1 MSKSPALA
9 DAILKLRTEGMTP
22 SKIARK
28 LKITYEEVKDHLQ
41 GPDGHPQGT
50 LEDYFVEVKRRQE
63 FTKANRL
70 RYRGQV
76 CHRFEEAKPIAIT
89 FFSDVH
95 LGSGGVDYDQLQED
109 VKTVYETEGMHC
121 IFNGDEINNFIIGRL
136 QGISRHDAF
145 QPDDQWI
152 FFKLLLERLAPKT
165 LAAVRGNHTDW
176 TQMLTSI
183 DYRAELCGQ
192 LNILDIGHGGRV
204 DVEVAGAE
212 YTIYMRHKARFE
224 SSLNM
229 YNAVVRMYEFQGPF
243 DVGVIGHTHVAGIST
258 QNRQN
263 RDFVAIRP
271 GAYKVHDEY
280 AEEWGFTGNRCIS
293 PTIILNPGTKRIYS
307 FEKCSDASLFLQFLR
322 R

>member
-1 MSKSPALA
+1 MPSPGLA
-9 DAILKLRTEGMTP
+9 DHVLRLRNDGYTP
-22 SKIARK
+22 SQIAKK
-28 LKITYEEVKDHLQ
+28 LKVSYDTVKDILQ
-41 GPDGHPQGT
+41 GPPGHPLGT
-50 LEDYFVEVKRRQE
+50 LEDYFEEVKRRQE
-63 FTKANRL
+63 FTKNNRL

-76 CHRFEEAKPIAIT
+76 CHQFPEGKPIAVT

-95 LGSGGVDYDQLQED
+95 LGSGGVDYDQLQAD
-109 VKTVYETEGMHC
+109 VKAIHSTEGMYC

-136 QGISRHDAF
+136 QGISRHDAM

-176 TQMLTSI
+176 TPMLTSI

-204 DVEVAGAE
+204 DVDVAGAE
-212 YTIYMRHKARFE
+212 YTIYMRHKFRFE
-224 SSLNM
+224 SSLNP
-229 YNAVVRMYEFQGPF
+229 YNAVVRMYEFFGPF

-280 AEEWGFTGNRCIS
+280 AEEWGFSGGRCIS
-293 PTIILNPGTKRIYS
+293 PTIVLFPGTKRVLS
-307 FEKCSDASLFLQFLR
+307 FESCHDAKEYLDFLR